1 MDDLCCADGWAV
13 LTALARQHGDEH
25 VQMLGLTPELVAL
38 PVDAGEDAYGALRN
52 DELWWSSTIRWWGV
66 SGRWGIHGSRDIE
79 IAVAGQ
85 ADDARWPRSTKCDV
99 MSIDAAIRLARQARV
114 HDDLLDQM
122 MTTYDGLSWDPAAGN
137 ESAVPELAAVCRA
150 VLADRIDPV
159 VAIRKIV
166 DVMDAAPKQIR
177 RIPATARL
185 HAAWGRTGYLVVG
198 SEREEFG
205 RRYGLG
211 LLAQNDRNHER
222 HAGEERPVVRS
233 AAEEIA
239 SAIERMK

>member
-1 MDDLCCADGWAV
+1 MDDLCCADGWA
-13 LTALARQHGDEH
+13 LLSALARQHGDEH

-38 PVDAGEDAYGALRN
+38 SVNAGEDAYGAIR
-52 DELWWSSTIRWWGV
+52 DDALWAYGNVHWWGR
-66 SGRWGIHGSRDIE
+66 SGRWGIHGSRDFE

-85 ADDARWPRSTKCDV
+85 ADLARWPRSTNCDV

-114 HDDLLDQM
+114 YEETLDQM
-122 MTTYDGLSWDPAAGN
+122 MTTYDGLSWDPAARN
-137 ESAVPELAAVCRA
+137 ESVVPELAAVCRA
-150 VLADRIDPV
+150 VLDDRIDPV

-166 DVMDAAPKQIR
+166 DLMDVAPKQLR
-177 RIPATARL
+177 RIPTTARL
-185 HAAWGRTGYLVVG
+185 HAAWGRTGYLVLG

-205 RRYGLG
+205 RKYGLG

-222 HAGEERPVVRS
+222 HAKEETSVVRS

-239 SAIERMK
+239 AAIERMK